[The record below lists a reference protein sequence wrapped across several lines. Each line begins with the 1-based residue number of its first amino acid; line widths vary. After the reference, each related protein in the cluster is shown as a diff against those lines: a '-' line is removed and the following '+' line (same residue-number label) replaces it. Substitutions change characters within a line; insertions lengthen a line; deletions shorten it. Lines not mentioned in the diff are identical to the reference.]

1 MWEYKVLEIYEADLS
16 IPRSENELVDELNRL
31 DKDGWELVTAFT
43 HTILDEYMTSDVN
56 NGHETYHA
64 ATRPA

>member
-1 MWEYKVLEIYEADLS
+1 MSRVILQPCGGVEPQKHFKDTIQNPVSLDRIQNFVS
-16 IPRSENELVDELNRL
+16 NEV
-31 DKDGWELVTAFT
+31 
-43 HTILDEYMTSDVN
+43 TSDVN

>member
-1 MWEYKVLEIYEADLS
+1 MLLEAKLDTPWHAPEGMGKYLKGTDVVDL
-16 IPRSENELVDELNRL
+16 
-31 DKDGWELVTAFT
+31 
-43 HTILDEYMTSDVN
+43 TSDVN